1 VGTDEVMVGCD
12 PHKRTLTAA
21 VVDGV
26 GVPVDARSFSNT
38 PAGLE
43 AVVQWLGGLDWPVTR
58 VGVEGSAGWGRH
70 LTMALTRAGYDV
82 REVNARRTADSRR
95 KRRRAKTDREDAFAI
110 ARETAADAELPP
122 ALPAITDE
130 AGEIL
135 ATLVQRR
142 KFLVRRRQ
150 QILAE
155 AEVVVSKMDLALIER
170 LPSTKSVKTRLNAVR
185 RGALDHA
192 SGVDAERLVWLV
204 ELIEELDGIAARVKQ
219 LEKRLGVLV
228 DASGST
234 LTDEVGIGPVSA
246 AELLVEVNNPARF
259 SSESKFARW
268 CGIACVP
275 VSSGEGDGEPIR
287 HRLDLL
293 GNRQVNRILHGMSIT
308 QTRCGHEPT
317 VAYIDRKR
325 AEGKSKREARRAHKR
340 RLANRIIRRMWAD
353 QKRHNQQLAAAA

>member
-1 VGTDEVMVGCD
+1 
-12 PHKRTLTAA
+12 
-21 VVDGV
+21 
-26 GVPVDARSFSNT
+26 
-38 PAGLE
+38 
-43 AVVQWLGGLDWPVTR
+43 
-58 VGVEGSAGWGRH
+58 
-70 LTMALTRAGYDV
+70 
-82 REVNARRTADSRR
+82 
-95 KRRRAKTDREDAFAI
+95 
-110 ARETAADAELPP
+110 
-122 ALPAITDE
+122 
-130 AGEIL
+130 
-135 ATLVQRR
+135 VQRR

-204 ELIEELDGIAARVKQ
+204 ELLGELDGIAARVKQ
-219 LEKRLGVLV
+219 LEKRLGVLI

-246 AELLVEVNNPARF
+246 AELLVEVNNPTRF

-308 QTRCGHEPT
+308 QTRCGHQPT

-353 QKRHNQQLAAAA
+353 QKRHNQHLAAAA